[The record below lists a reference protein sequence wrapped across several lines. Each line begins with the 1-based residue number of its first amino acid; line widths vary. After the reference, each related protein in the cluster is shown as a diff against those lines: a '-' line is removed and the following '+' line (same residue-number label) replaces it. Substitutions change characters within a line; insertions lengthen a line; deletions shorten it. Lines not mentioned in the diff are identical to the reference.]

1 MTAGAEDEGRVDGG
15 PVPWTEDGRRPA
27 PRAPRTLDE
36 EIIRSGEPEII
47 SELTDPQRLG
57 RIHEEAERGF
67 RLLGSLGPAVSVF
80 GSART
85 TEDDAEYSLARRV
98 AAAIGEA
105 GYSIITGGGP
115 GTMEAAN
122 RGARDSGATSVGL
135 NIELPHEQHVN
146 PYVDVEQEFHYFFL
160 RKLMFARYS
169 WSFVIFPG
177 GFGTLDEMFEI
188 LTLMQ
193 TKKTRPTPMVLAGS
207 DYWSGLIEWMREH
220 MLARGRL
227 TPEDFDLFRVVDE
240 PGEIVEAATAGLP
253 NLPAGLA

>member
-1 MTAGAEDEGRVDGG
+1 MERTP
-15 PVPWTEDGRRPA
+15 PVPRLPY
-27 PRAPRTLDE
+27 TLDE

-47 SELTDPQRLG
+47 AEFSDPE
-57 RIHEEAERGF
+57 RIERIRKEAQEGF
-67 RLLGSLGPAVSVF
+67 RLLGGLGPAVCVF

-85 TEDDAEYSLARRV
+85 TEDDPEYRLARKV
-98 AAAIGEA
+98 SAGIGEA

-135 NIELPHEQHVN
+135 NIELPHEQSLN
-146 PYVDVEQEFHYFFL
+146 DYVDIGREFHYFFL

-177 GFGTLDEMFEI
+177 GFGTLDETFEI

-193 TKKTRPTPMVLAGS
+193 TGKTRPTPVVLAGS
-207 DYWSGLIEWMREH
+207 HFWEGLIAWMRSA
-220 MLARGRL
+220 MLEPGRL
-227 TPEDFDLFRVVDE
+227 SSADFDLIRVADE
-240 PGEIVEAATAGLP
+240 PDDIVARATAALPGLP
-253 NLPAGLA
+253 A

>member
-1 MTAGAEDEGRVDGG
+1 MSREVAKHLDA
-15 PVPWTEDGRRPA
+15 
-27 PRAPRTLDE
+27 RAARTLDE

-47 SELTDPQRLG
+47 SDLSDPERLA
-57 RIHEEAERGF
+57 RIRNEAEEGF
-67 RLLGSLGPAVSVF
+67 RLLGGLGPAVCVF

-85 TEDDAEYSLARRV
+85 GESDSEYRLAREV
-98 AAAIGEA
+98 AAGIGSM

-135 NIELPHEQHVN
+135 NIELPHEQALN
-146 PYVDVEQEFHYFFL
+146 DYVDVGREFHYFFL

-177 GFGTLDEMFEI
+177 GFGTLDETFEI

-193 TKKTRPTPMVLAGS
+193 TGKTRPTPVVLAGTHF
-207 DYWSGLIEWMREH
+207 WGGLIEWMKPA
-220 MLARGRL
+220 LLDPGRL
-227 TPEDFDLFRVVDE
+227 SQADFDLIRVADDPE
-240 PGEIVEAATAGLP
+240 EIIEGATG
-253 NLPAGLA
+253 NLPELPRPPQRPRLQRPG

>member
-1 MTAGAEDEGRVDGG
+1 MSQKKPGT
-15 PVPWTEDGRRPA
+15 PA
-27 PRAPRTLDE
+27 ARHPFTLDE

-47 SELTDPQRLG
+47 AELTDPERLE
-57 RIHEEAERGF
+57 RIRTEAEDGF
-67 RLLGSLGPAVSVF
+67 RLLAHLGPAVCVF

-85 TEDDAEYSLARRV
+85 SEEHPEYRLAREV
-98 AAAIGEA
+98 SAGIGA
-105 GYSIITGGGP
+105 SGYSIITGGGP

-135 NIELPHEQHVN
+135 NIELPHEQSLN
-146 PYVDVEQEFHYFFL
+146 DYVDIGREFHYFFL

-177 GFGTLDEMFEI
+177 GFGTLDETFEV

-193 TKKTRPTPMVLAGS
+193 TGKTRPTPIVLAGS
-207 DYWSGLIEWMREH
+207 YYWGGLIEWMRES
-220 MLARGRL
+220 MLGPGRL
-227 TPEDFDLFRVVDE
+227 SESDFDLIRVADD
-240 PGEIVEAATAGLP
+240 PGEIVQRATAGLP

>member
-1 MTAGAEDEGRVDGG
+1 LTR
-15 PVPWTEDGRRPA
+15 PPGRRD

-47 SELTDPQRLG
+47 SELSDPERLE
-57 RIHEEAERGF
+57 RIHAEAQAGF
-67 RLLGSLGPAVSVF
+67 RLLGKLGPAVCVF

-85 TEDDAEYSLARRV
+85 TEAHPEYRLARKV
-98 AAAIGEA
+98 AASIGEA
-105 GYSIITGGGP
+105 GYSVITGGGP

-122 RGARDSGATSVGL
+122 RGAQEAGATSVGL
-135 NIELPHEQHVN
+135 NIELPHEQHLN
-146 PYVDVEQEFHYFFL
+146 QYVDIGRQFHYFFL

-177 GFGTLDEMFEI
+177 GFGTLDETFEI

-193 TKKTRPTPMVLAGS
+193 TRKTRPTPMVFAGS
-207 DYWSGLIEWMREH
+207 AYWEGLVEWMREQ
-220 MLARGRL
+220 MLAEGRL
-227 TPEDFDLFRVVDE
+227 TDADFDLFRIADD
-240 PGEIVEAATAGLP
+240 PDEIVERATGGLP